1 MSTTSHTN
9 LPVHHVLPSLLDALK
24 REGRAVLEAPPGAGK
39 TTMVPLALLE
49 ENLSGRIVMLEP
61 RRLAV
66 RGAAWRIAELIGEK
80 PGGRVGY
87 RMRGETKVGPDTQI
101 EIITEG
107 ILTSM
112 MRRDPELS
120 GIEVLI
126 FDEFHERSVHT
137 DVGLALALHAAEL
150 FRPDLK
156 IVVMSATLNGP
167 AVAALLGGAPIIR
180 SEGEIFPVE
189 TIYAGRD
196 RDRWV
201 EEDVAGLVRRIR
213 PDTSGDILL
222 FLPGVGEIERTMG
235 YLDDLRSVIDIYPL
249 HGRLGRVEQ
258 SRAIAPSPPGRR
270 KIVLATSIAE
280 TSLTIEGVEVV
291 VDAGLQ
297 RRPRFDPSTGLS
309 RLETSRVS
317 RASADQR
324 RGRAGR
330 LRPGICYR
338 LWDRAEDHTLRPEDT
353 PEILETDLLP
363 LALDLLAWGASPEEL
378 RWLDPPPPGPYA
390 AALELGERLGLIDA
404 TGGLTVAAEEVLR
417 LPVHPRLG
425 MMIRAARQYRGGV
438 ELGASLAAI
447 LEEGDPLRLGRGEE
461 DPDIRR
467 RLDLLRSAERGERL
481 PAKGDRYRVERIL
494 REVRRITDHARSLPA
509 RREEEKKRL
518 PSAALLLAVAYPDR
532 IAARRGEGSP
542 RYLMSNGRPV
552 RLPEG
557 APSPHPFLVVP
568 AAGGMGEEGR
578 IELAAPIS
586 IEEIESVL
594 GERIVEEN
602 VVGWDRDR
610 NRATATAE
618 RRLDSLT
625 LSSRRISRPDDQMIL
640 RAVVQEVLR
649 AGLSILP
656 WSRDATTLR
665 NRITFLYLIQE
676 RGELPLSLNWPD
688 LSDDALLGR
697 VEEWLTPL
705 LMQSRGKPGRLDQIN
720 LVKGIQSLLGWEEI
734 ASLDTLAP
742 ERITVPS
749 GSQIRIDYSRPE
761 EPVLPVR
768 LQEMFGS
775 TSTPRIAQGTWP
787 LTLHLLSPAH
797 RPLQVTRDLEGFWE
811 RTYDEVRK
819 EMKGRYPKHY
829 WPEDPKEAEP
839 RRGVRRR
846 RL

>member
-9 LPVHHVLPSLLDALK
+9 LPVHHVLPSLLEALK

-39 TTMVPLALLE
+39 TTMVPLALLR
-49 ENLSGRIVMLEP
+49 ENFSGRIVMLEP

-87 RMRGETKVGPDTQI
+87 RMRGETKVGPDTRI

-107 ILTSM
+107 ILTAM
-112 MRRDPELS
+112 LRRDPELS
-120 GIEVLI
+120 GIGTLI

-137 DVGLALALHAAEL
+137 DVGLALAIHAAEL
-150 FRPDLK
+150 FRSDLK

-167 AVAALLGGAPIIR
+167 AVAELLGGAPIIR
-180 SEGEIFPVE
+180 SEGEMFPVE
-189 TIYAGRD
+189 TIYVGRD

-201 EEDVAGLVRRIR
+201 EQDVAGLLRRIR
-213 PDTSGDILL
+213 PETSGDLL
-222 FLPGVGEIERTMG
+222 VFLPGVGEIERTMG
-235 YLDDLRSVIDIYPL
+235 YLEDLRSTIDIYPL
-249 HGRLGRVEQ
+249 HGRLGRGEQ
-258 SRAIAPSPPGRR
+258 NRAIAPSSPGRR
-270 KIVLATSIAE
+270 KVVLATSIAE

-291 VDAGLQ
+291 VDAGLH
-297 RRPRFDPSTGLS
+297 RGPRFDPSTGLS
-309 RLETSRVS
+309 RLETGRVS

-330 LRPGICYR
+330 LRPGVCYR

-363 LALDLLAWGASPEEL
+363 LALDLLAWGASPDQL

-390 AALELGERLGLIDA
+390 AALELGERLGLIEPDG
-404 TGGLTVAAEEVLR
+404 TLTTAAEEVLG

-425 MMIRAARQYRGGV
+425 MMIHTARRYVGGV

-447 LEEGDPLRLGRGEE
+447 LEEGDPMRLARGEE

-481 PAKGDRYRVERIL
+481 PVAADRRRVERIL
-494 REVRRITDHARSLPA
+494 KEVGRITHHAGSLPDA
-509 RREEEKKRL
+509 KEQKKL
-518 PSAALLLAVAYPDR
+518 PTPSAALLLAVAYPDR
-532 IAARRGEGSP
+532 IAARRGEGNP

-552 RLPEG
+552 RLPDG
-557 APSPHPFLVVP
+557 SPPPHTFLVVP

-578 IELAAPIS
+578 IELAAPIA
-586 IEEIESVL
+586 IEEIEAVL
-594 GERIVEEN
+594 GHRIVEEN
-602 VVGWDRDR
+602 VVGWDREQ
-610 NRATATAE
+610 NRATATTE
-618 RRLDSLT
+618 RFLDSIT
-625 LSSRRISRPDDQMIL
+625 LSSRRISRPDPQMIV
-640 RAVVQEVLR
+640 RAVVQEIKR
-649 AGLSILP
+649 AGLELLP
-656 WSRDATTLR
+656 WSREATTLR
-665 NRITFLYLIQE
+665 NRITFLYLLQQK
-676 RGELPLSLNWPD
+676 GELPVTLNWPD
-688 LSDDALLGR
+688 LSEQTLLER
-697 VEEWLTPL
+697 AEEWLTPL
-705 LMQSRGKPGRLDQIN
+705 LMQGSGKKGNLDQVN
-720 LVKGIQSLLGWEEI
+720 LVKGLQDLLGWEER
-734 ASLDTLAP
+734 ASLDRLAP
-742 ERITVPS
+742 ERIAVPS

-768 LQEMFGS
+768 LQEMFGCM
-775 TSTPRIAQGTWP
+775 TTPRIAQGRWP
-787 LTLHLLSPAH
+787 LTLHLLSPAE

-846 RL
+846 K